1 VLGIDTTFTKNFKK
15 SKNFYGILVILASS
29 KKNLNDTMMKAN
41 FQVNI
46 PKPCHEDWQGFT
58 PTKEGGFCGSCQ
70 KNVIDF
76 TKLSDSELVAYFR
89 DLSATRTN
97 TCGRFR
103 GDQLQKNYRVEE
115 WFPTWTVTGKAVNYE
130 VPVSQFQEKTSKIFF
145 PFIHKMKIVRNMTM
159 AVLTLI
165 LTEQCIGQQRNIS
178 GQLVDA
184 DDGSPLP
191 GVHVAIKG
199 TKKGTSSDMNGKYNL
214 SVDDKD
220 VLVFSFVGYKHKEL
234 KTKDVKPLVVLKG
247 EDFLSGEVV
256 VMGYGESDSNHPFLN
271 TEVKYTTY
279 TKGIKTLG
287 NPVADKLIIVP
298 QLFSNE
304 TVTNLEDLKEAEEW
318 YRENAFQ
325 EVEDVQ
331 VYDLS
336 GKVFKAHYFKLNDGK
351 IQVNLK
357 FVPAGTYM
365 VRVTYANERSP
376 EDQENGVVKIEVV
389 K

>member
-1 VLGIDTTFTKNFKK
+1 
-15 SKNFYGILVILASS
+15 
-29 KKNLNDTMMKAN
+29 
-41 FQVNI
+41 
-46 PKPCHEDWQGFT
+46 
-58 PTKEGGFCGSCQ
+58 
-70 KNVIDF
+70 
-76 TKLSDSELVAYFR
+76 
-89 DLSATRTN
+89 
-97 TCGRFR
+97 
-103 GDQLQKNYRVEE
+103 
-115 WFPTWTVTGKAVNYE
+115 
-130 VPVSQFQEKTSKIFF
+130 
-145 PFIHKMKIVRNMTM
+145 MTM

-165 LTEQCIGQQRNIS
+165 LTEQCIGQQRTIS
-178 GQLVDA
+178 GQLVNDY
-184 DDGSPLP
+184 DGSPLP
-191 GVHVAIKG
+191 GVHVTIKG
-199 TKKGTSSDMNGKYNL
+199 TKKGTDSDVNGKYNIL
-214 SVDDKD
+214 VDDKD
-220 VLVFSFVGYKHKEL
+220 VLVFSFVSFKPQEI
-234 KTKDVKPLVVLKG
+234 KTKDIKPLVVLKG

-256 VMGYGESDSNHPFLN
+256 VVSYGESDSSHPFLN

-336 GKVFKAHYFKLNDGK
+336 GKVFKAHFFKLNDGK

-376 EDQENGVVKIEVV
+376 EDQENGVVRIEVV

>member
-15 SKNFYGILVILASS
+15 SKNFYGIFVILASS

-130 VPVSQFQEKTSKIFF
+130 VPVSQFQEKTSKISF

-165 LTEQCIGQQRNIS
+165 LTEQCIGQQRTIS

-191 GVHVAIKG
+191 GVHVAVKG
-199 TKKGTSSDMNGKYNL
+199 TKKGTSSDMNGKYNI

-220 VLVFSFVGYKHKEL
+220 VLVFSFVGFKPKEI
-234 KTKDVKPLVVLKG
+234 KTKEVKPLVAM
-247 EDFLSGEVV
+247 EGEV
-256 VMGYGESDSNHPFLN
+256 MGFLV
-271 TEVKYTTY
+271 TEDATVCENNFK
-279 TKGIKTLG
+279 KGKFSAQNYKTEIKTLG

-336 GKVFKAHYFKLNDGK
+336 GKVFKAHFFKLNDGK

-357 FVPAGTYM
+357 FVPTGTYM

-376 EDQENGVVKIEVV
+376 EDQENGVVRIEVV

>member
-1 VLGIDTTFTKNFKK
+1 
-15 SKNFYGILVILASS
+15 
-29 KKNLNDTMMKAN
+29 MMKAN

-46 PKPCHEDWQGFT
+46 PKPCHEDWRGFT

-89 DLSATRTN
+89 DLSATQTN

-130 VPVSQFQEKTSKIFF
+130 VPVSQFQEKTSKISF

-159 AVLTLI
+159 AVLTLV
-165 LTEQCIGQQRNIS
+165 LTEQCIGQQRTIT

-184 DDGSPLP
+184 GDGSPLP

-199 TKKGTSSDMNGKYNL
+199 TKKGTDSDVNGKYNI
-214 SVDDKD
+214 SVDEKD
-220 VLVFSFVGYKHKEL
+220 TLVFSFVGFKAQEI
-234 KTKDVKPLVVLKG
+234 KTKEIKPIVAMECDVQGYL
-247 EDFLSGEVV
+247 
-256 VMGYGESDSNHPFLN
+256 VMGEPAVCDNNFKKGKLAVSNYK
-271 TEVKYTTY
+271 TE
-279 TKGIKTLG
+279 IKTLG
-287 NPVADKLIIVP
+287 NPVADRLIIVP

-336 GKVFKAHYFKLNDGK
+336 GKVFKAHYLKLNDGK

-376 EDQENGVVKIEVV
+376 ENQENGVVRIVV
-389 K
+389 LK